1 MAMKK
6 VLKCAVCAAVLL
18 GFCVSCDKNGDSGL
32 YKEETPFNSDDG
44 YDDGTDSLI
53 VDPPDGA
60 SFSQYFV
67 DLYVMPS
74 GMSLSDRL
82 EECNTICVT
91 FSGEEIRA
99 YSHED
104 SLRFIALAKSF
115 GDTSYNRRSVPYSN
129 PAIGSEIRSV
139 SVVCDKDFPGVPAG
153 DNLNDVVVL
162 CSASPYEYIQNGYEE
177 LQYGEFRYPEYW
189 NGGYSVDFNEEY
201 VPVEKETGF
210 FGEDGVKIFFKGGSS
225 LEVDLSDGSAQ
236 YEKLRKRP
244 VLGAFSRLHYNP
256 SKWWT
261 WFSDIFAV
269 SLLLITVTG
278 IVMLKG
284 PKGLWGRGG
293 IELLAGILIPLLF
306 ILL

>member
-210 FGEDGVKIFFKGGSS
+210 FGEDGVKMMLPSCGLFFKHIPYGMG
-225 LEVDLSDGSAQ
+225 
-236 YEKLRKRP
+236 KC
-244 VLGAFSRLHYNP
+244 
-256 SKWWT
+256 T
-261 WFSDIFAV
+261 
-269 SLLLITVTG
+269 ITVTFD
-278 IVMLKG
+278 I
-284 PKGLWGRGG
+284 GG
-293 IELLAGILIPLLF
+293 NQISGTVTHIF
-306 ILL
+306 